1 MGHHNINRPYV
12 LCFVNFKC
20 DAITQSPQL
29 FARWIKKNTEQSL
42 LCNRLQNIKLSFAA
56 HILRQASQIPF
67 KPRIISLWSNLHEK
81 YGFFLIGNMSLFL
94 KHIIEAEAREH
105 ANYKEH
111 PSQQSMEQP
120 LNLRNSISWITIVFF
135 LVFSPSFSLYT
146 WCDALCFPPI
156 QILIPMWA

>member
-1 MGHHNINRPYV
+1 MFYASSI
-12 LCFVNFKC
+12 LS
-20 DAITQSPQL
+20 AMQSHKAL
-29 FARWIKKNTEQSL
+29 NCLLDELKKNTEQSL

-56 HILRQASQIPF
+56 HISRQASQIPF
-67 KPRIISLWSNLHEK
+67 KPRIISSWSNLHEK

-135 LVFSPSFSLYT
+135 QFSRPLFH
-146 WCDALCFPPI
+146 
-156 QILIPMWA
+156 